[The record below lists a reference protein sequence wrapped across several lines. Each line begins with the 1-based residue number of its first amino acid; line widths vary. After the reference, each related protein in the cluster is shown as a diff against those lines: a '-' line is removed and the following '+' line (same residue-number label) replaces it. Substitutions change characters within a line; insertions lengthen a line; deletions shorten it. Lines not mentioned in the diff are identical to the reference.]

1 MTDLTLVFD
10 LDGTLVDSA
19 PDLIASTNHVLD
31 HLGLPRVD
39 AATLRPF
46 VGHGAKH
53 MIEKA
58 IGPACEKLSD
68 AERADLLKRYLEFY
82 SANIATGSR
91 PFAGVVSALQKLRA
105 EGVRLAVCTNKMEG
119 MAQRLLDAL
128 DMTHYFTAI
137 AGRDTFPVF
146 KPDPGALLGT
156 IALAGGDRSHAIM
169 VGDTNVDIAAAKAA
183 DVPVIGVTFGYT
195 ETPVHAFGPD
205 AVIEHFAELEQ
216 AIGTLLSRRQPTA
229 SAVAADGA
237 LHMRQR
243 AVAH

>member
-39 AATLRPF
+39 AASLRPF

-58 IGPACEKLSD
+58 IGPGCEKLSE
-68 AERADLLKRYLEFY
+68 AEREELLQRYLDFY

-91 PFAGVVSALQKLRA
+91 PFDGVIAALQKLRA

-119 MAQRLLDAL
+119 MSRRLLDAL

-137 AGRDTFPVF
+137 AGRDTFPVS
-146 KPDPGALLGT
+146 KPDPGAVLGA
-156 IALAGGDRSHAIM
+156 IALAGGERSRAIM

-183 DVPVIGVTFGYT
+183 GVPVIGVSFGYT
-195 ETPVHAFGPD
+195 ETPVQAFGPD
-205 AVIEHFAELEQ
+205 VVIDHFAELEQ
-216 AIGTLLSRRQPTA
+216 AIGALLARSKQGDAA
-229 SAVAADGA
+229 SANGDAPQPARAA
-237 LHMRQR
+237 
-243 AVAH
+243 AH